1 MAFAYEQ
8 KIFKKILQISQ
19 VRMFISRSCHRTKMS
34 SKLNKMSGNE
44 NKIAEGEWGRDAAT
58 KPIRRH
64 IVPTSFALHCLKS
77 ISVVQ

>member
-1 MAFAYEQ
+1 
-8 KIFKKILQISQ
+8 
-19 VRMFISRSCHRTKMS
+19 MS

-44 NKIAEGEWGRDAAT
+44 NKIAEGEWGRDEAT

-77 ISVVQ
+77 ISMSNEMKFSLTFTTKSLDKFYFTYKCQCVVLLVHM